1 MAAPPLLTI
10 IQCHRLYLV
19 GCCVCPRRLA
29 AVLIEWRPSCVNI
42 FIIIWMNTAV
52 MQSQRYS
59 HPHAIQTTTTTTLT
73 YGIIVDCCIV
83 LPYPACVLVVP
94 SIWSSLFY
102 PRYIPLIDNL
112 IHILADYLIVAYLSH
127 PVQYFILNK
136 CIYLT
141 LLLCTFCQCGTFNDQ
156 QKDTYSSTY
165 RSPSSSGGEAWE
177 RRFLSFYCSY
187 KHRSKMAVL
196 RRWMRLCRC
205 RRNDCNDGL
214 GDDWSVTR
222 MNRRLVWSSWMNERR
237 NVCEMWEEWV
247 VMRGNS

>member
-1 MAAPPLLTI
+1 MCPCSAIHLI
-10 IQCHRLYLV
+10 ILV
-19 GCCVCPRRLA
+19 L
-29 AVLIEWRPSCVNI
+29 S
-42 FIIIWMNTAV
+42 
-52 MQSQRYS
+52 
-59 HPHAIQTTTTTTLT
+59 
-73 YGIIVDCCIV
+73 
-83 LPYPACVLVVP
+83 
-94 SIWSSLFY
+94 
-102 PRYIPLIDNL
+102 RYIPPIDNL

-237 NVCEMWEEWV
+237 NVCEMWEE
-247 VMRGNS
+247 